1 MCFNSVSGILIL
13 LVVWSH
19 MIVLQAG
26 PSVEQICGDGEASQ
40 RDKQSPMLGVRHSCR
55 IEFHFAFICMFCI
68 VPFHLG

>member
-40 RDKQSPMLGVRHSCR
+40 RDKQSPMLGVRH
-55 IEFHFAFICMFCI
+55 
-68 VPFHLG
+68 